1 MKRSNLKLLKE
12 LTKEMDD
19 SKGLDGTLS
28 GQLMTQKTQNTPGIY
43 FVFFIH
49 DKLLPQALVHYN
61 ITISEVDQRSLKRHP
76 DQSKHRGKHESQNE
90 AVIRENSYSLQVEV
104 REET

>member
-1 MKRSNLKLLKE
+1 MVLKQEEAMCYKDE
-12 LTKEMDD
+12 KKQPQASEGANKGNDD

-49 DKLLPQALVHYN
+49 H
-61 ITISEVDQRSLKRHP
+61 T
-76 DQSKHRGKHESQNE
+76 
-90 AVIRENSYSLQVEV
+90 
-104 REET
+104 